1 MTLNEIDSDRVAKL
15 IGLCSH
21 FVYWSVLGNFNQLPL
36 DDYHMKQ
43 LLISMLQC
51 VSAIELRFLKN
62 DKMKTLFINFVMPM
76 IILTIRV
83 ELEVIFK
90 MNYRSFFATKNDRY
104 AQSEGDL
111 EHQTLCMRMINGV
124 ITEIFDPNIFY
135 SRLSFL
141 ESGKDALDIKNNLN

>member
-1 MTLNEIDSDRVAKL
+1 M
-15 IGLCSH
+15 
-21 FVYWSVLGNFNQLPL
+21 PL

-62 DKMKTLFINFVMPM
+62 DKMKALFINFVMPM

-104 AQSEGDL
+104 A
-111 EHQTLCMRMINGV
+111 
-124 ITEIFDPNIFY
+124 
-135 SRLSFL
+135 
-141 ESGKDALDIKNNLN
+141 